1 MKKIFYLFWILFIP
15 VTVSGQHSVDY
26 LLRARALRETGKGD
40 ASISLLTGA
49 LSETSDGRLYLER
62 AEAYVMNGNYSDA
75 LRDFNEANKLI
86 PFSGEYGLARIY
98 ALKGDAATSLYHLDL
113 NINSSFRKSEKE
125 VMLEPSFAVIENRT
139 EWRQFWKKERYST
152 SEKAFSEIEY
162 DISAGRIEDS
172 RIVLSELK
180 GNNES
185 SEDVLYYEAL
195 INLSSGKV
203 PEAVR
208 TLSAISLNNPDNE
221 KYLRLLAR
229 AQTEASNPS
238 GASVTYS
245 HLIGLG
251 VADAELY
258 VLRAECYRKTGENVK
273 AINDIEKYLGYYPES
288 RNAMSLAGKIE
299 SASGDNLK
307 SLEYFSEN
315 IKLHPN
321 DAGCYV
327 DRAGS
332 YFIARSWGMAINDYS
347 MSLDLNPGNADA
359 WLNKGISLINTGKND
374 DGCHDFRKAFSL
386 GSKRATEYLSKY
398 CIK

>member
-1 MKKIFYLFWILFIP
+1 MKKILSLFFVLIIP
-15 VTVSGQHSVDY
+15 AAVNSQQPVDC
-26 LLRARALRETGKGD
+26 LLKARALRETGKGE
-40 ASISLLTGA
+40 ASITLLTGA
-49 LSETSDGRLYLER
+49 LSEKGDGRLFLER
-62 AEAYVMNGNYSDA
+62 AEAYVMNGKYSDA
-75 LRDFNEANKLI
+75 IRDFNEANKLI
-86 PFSGEYGLARIY
+86 PSSGEYGLSRIY
-98 ALKGDAATSLYHLDL
+98 ALKGDAATSLYHLDQNL
-113 NINSSFRKSEKE
+113 NSSFRKSETE
-125 VMLEPSFAVIENRT
+125 VMLDPSFAVIENRP

-162 DISAGRIEDS
+162 DISAGKIEDS
-172 RIVLSELK
+172 RIVLSGLK
-180 GNNES
+180 GMNKIS
-185 SEDVLYYEAL
+185 DDILYYEAL

-203 PEAVR
+203 SDAIR
-208 TLSAISLNNPDNE
+208 TVTAISINNPDNE

-229 AQTEASNPS
+229 AQTDGSNQS

-245 HLIGLG
+245 HLIDLG
-251 VADAELY
+251 VADAELFI
-258 VLRAECYRKTGENVK
+258 LRAECYRKTGDYAK
-273 AINDIEKYLGYYPES
+273 AIKDIKQYLGYYPES
-288 RNAMSLAGKIE
+288 KNAISLAGKIE

-321 DAGCYV
+321 DALCYV

-332 YFIARSWGMAINDYS
+332 YFIARSWGMAISDYS

-359 WLNKGISLINTGKND
+359 WLNKGVALINTGKSD
-374 DGCHDFRKAFSL
+374 DGCHDLRKAFSL

>member
-1 MKKIFYLFWILFIP
+1 MNKVIFIFWILIIP
-15 VTVSGQHSVDY
+15 VIVTGQQSVDY
-26 LLRARALRETGKGD
+26 LLKARAFRETGNAD
-40 ASISLLTGA
+40 ASISLITRA
-49 LSETSDGRLYLER
+49 LIETSDSRLYLER
-62 AEAYVMNGNYSDA
+62 AEAYINKGYYSDA
-75 LRDFNEANKLI
+75 IRDFNEANKLI
-86 PFSGEYGLARIY
+86 PLSGEYGLSRIY
-98 ALKGDAATSLYHLDL
+98 SLKGDPATSLYHLEL
-113 NINSSFRKSEKE
+113 NLNSSFRKTEKE
-125 VMLEPSFAVIENRT
+125 VMLDPSFGVIENRP

-162 DISAGRIEDS
+162 DVSSGKIEDS
-172 RIVLSELK
+172 KTVLSELK
-180 GNNES
+180 GKNGSNE
-185 SEDVLYYEAL
+185 DILYYEAL
-195 INLSSGKV
+195 INLTSGKIQD
-203 PEAVR
+203 AVR
-208 TLSAISLNNPDNE
+208 TITTITLHNPDNE

-245 HLIGLG
+245 HLIDLG
-251 VADAELY
+251 VADAELFM
-258 VLRAECYRKTGENVK
+258 LRAECYRKTGENVK
-273 AINDIEKYLGYYPES
+273 AITDVEKYLSYYPES
-288 RNAMSLAGKIE
+288 KNAISLAGKIE

-321 DAGCYV
+321 DAVCYV

-359 WLNKGISLINTGKND
+359 WLNKGISLINTGKSD

-386 GSKRATEYLSKY
+386 GSKRAADYLSKY